1 MMTPLNIWCLL
12 PLAVVLLSISPTE
25 TKVVDEMSECEGFLL
40 NETPPQVTGI
50 LENGKIKN
58 QDQNKEQGRYQIICQ
73 TFDNK
78 ERFVTLYD
86 TTNKIPVF
94 SAYKYRGEDKKVQR
108 NDVWMIEP
116 QLEDRNGSE
125 YMTESIEDVYQHQ
138 ASNNDYKDQ
147 EVYDRGHLFPWS
159 YGFDESDKKSTCTL
173 TNVVPQVKSFN
184 QGSWSRMEQEV
195 KKTMD
200 DLCYNNNDKLEG
212 YVVTG
217 AQPSQGNKLKNRVNV
232 PSMLWTAL
240 CCYSNKKKKW
250 IAEAYLR
257 DNVADKAKDE
267 RIDVKT
273 LQELYDKLE
282 PKLVVF
288 PGSDC
293 PLNEKV
299 SDVCISRPEQPKSWF
314 RQVLS
319 FPSRAVTWL
328 YCTVR
333 GWVG

>member
-1 MMTPLNIWCLL
+1 MMTPLKMWCLL
-12 PLAVVLLSISPTE
+12 PLAVLLLSITPTE
-25 TKVVDEMSECEGFLL
+25 TKVVNEMSECEGFLL
-40 NETPPQVTGI
+40 DETPPQVTGI
-50 LENGKIKN
+50 LENSRILN
-58 QDQNKEQGRYQIICQ
+58 QNRYKIICQ
-73 TFDNK
+73 KFDNNK
-78 ERFVTLYD
+78 RFVTLYD

-94 SAYKYRGEDKKVQR
+94 SAYKYRGAEAGGRPSTPWK
-108 NDVWMIEP
+108 IEP
-116 QLEDRNGSE
+116 QLEGPGGGE
-125 YMTESIEDVYQHQ
+125 YMTESRKDVYQHQ
-138 ASNNDYKDQ
+138 ASDNDYKNQD
-147 EVYDRGHLFPWS
+147 VYDRGHLFPSS
-159 YGFDESDKKSTCTL
+159 YGFDKSDKVSTFTL

-184 QGSWSRMEQEV
+184 QGSWSRMEQEL

-200 DLCYNNNDKLEG
+200 DLCYNNNDKVEA

-240 CCYSNKKKKW
+240 CCYSNKNKKW

-267 RIDVKT
+267 RVDKKT
-273 LQELYDKLE
+273 LQELYDKLNK
-282 PKLVVF
+282 KLVVF
-288 PGSDC
+288 PGSKC
-293 PLNEKV
+293 PLNEEV

-319 FPSRAVTWL
+319 FPSRAVSWL